1 MENKRPTGH
10 KKNVTGSGESV
21 YRRGEG
27 LGTGPIGNGRPDN
40 FGSNMQNIQEI
51 YHYLDEQLAGL
62 EEMMRAHG
70 FEQLVITVDVTE
82 NI

>member
-1 MENKRPTGH
+1 MIKVNANAPKLAP
-10 KKNVTGSGESV
+10 K
-21 YRRGEG
+21 
-27 LGTGPIGNGRPDN
+27 
-40 FGSNMQNIQEI
+40 SNPEDMQKIQEI